1 MKANATPKTTVLTYE
16 VIARVVGPG
25 LSRAESKQAS
35 IECDTSAGQSQTH
48 MGPAELLVSAFAA
61 CVLKNVERFSGTLP
75 FAYQGASIRVIAE
88 REEKPPRIT
97 QIKYVLSITTK
108 ELPDRVD
115 LLHRNI
121 RKFGTIFNTIA
132 SACQVSGE
140 IVAEGSVPPRKD

>member
-1 MKANATPKTTVLTYE
+1 MKAAATPNAKVLTYE

-25 LSRAESKQAS
+25 LSRAECKEAS
-35 IECDTSAGQSQTH
+35 IEFDTSAGQSQTH

-61 CVLKNVERFSGTLP
+61 CILKNVERFSGILP
-75 FAYQGASIRVIAE
+75 FKYHGASIRVTAE
-88 REEKPPRIT
+88 REEQPPRIT
-97 QIKYVLSITTK
+97 QVKYVLRVTTS
-108 ELPDRVD
+108 EPPSQVD

-140 IVAEGSVPPRKD
+140 IIAEAPSTFP

>member
-1 MKANATPKTTVLTYE
+1 MKADTSSTSKILTYE

-25 LSRAESKQAS
+25 LSRAECKQAS
-35 IECDTSAGQSQTH
+35 IEFDTSAGQSQTH

-61 CVLKNVERFSGTLP
+61 CVLKNVERFSGILP

-88 REEKPPRIT
+88 REEEPPRIT
-97 QIKYVLSITTK
+97 KINYILRVTTNEPPNK
-108 ELPDRVD
+108 VD

-121 RKFGTIFNTIA
+121 QKFGTIFNTIA

-140 IVAEGSVPPRKD
+140 VIVEAPSGAE